1 MKLTI
6 CIYSI
11 YYTQIYDKATIYVN
25 ELILTQFSRFDT
37 KYKKLNAKILRKSG
51 WPGYL
56 LEFFWI
62 ILQYSIQALR
72 NIKDVALRG
81 KSR

>member
-1 MKLTI
+1 M
-6 CIYSI
+6 

-51 WPGYL
+51 
-56 LEFFWI
+56 
-62 ILQYSIQALR
+62 
-72 NIKDVALRG
+72 
-81 KSR
+81 